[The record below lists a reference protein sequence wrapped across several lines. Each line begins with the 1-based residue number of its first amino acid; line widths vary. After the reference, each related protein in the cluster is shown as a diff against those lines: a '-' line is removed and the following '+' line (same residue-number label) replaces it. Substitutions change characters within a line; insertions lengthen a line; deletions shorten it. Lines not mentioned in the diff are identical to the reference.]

1 MIKFGQWVV
10 GNDGIV
16 RPKKDVDARQKWI
29 EQAKQRAL
37 RDPQRHETWEYL
49 LQHTEGAQ

>member
-16 RPKKDVDARQKWI
+16 RSKKEVDARQKWYDLAR
-29 EQAKQRAL
+29 EQR
-37 RDPQRHETWEYL
+37 RRNPERHESKEYL
-49 LQHTEGAQ
+49 TQHTEGAL